1 MKYKNLKFAYFLPF
15 LFSLVYASTQ
25 GQDSLTQTKKT
36 DSINLQKTT
45 SLILKMDS
53 IKMADSLRRAAL
65 LEEIENLKGSEA
77 NKQREVLLQRLKEE
91 HADDS
96 IRKVLL
102 HQQLT
107 SLKSTAKGFPVAPFN
122 DTLFFVYTKVGSF
135 TPSDRATSITTKIQ
149 ALYRDTN
156 FNPDSLKLITY
167 ESSAEIVF
175 KDVVVMSVNELEAM
189 WFNKK
194 SEVLAREY
202 KTIIEEAI
210 VAHRSANSIKNI
222 LLRIGAII
230 LILGGIYYLIKLINR
245 LFKKLRRK
253 IISLKESILTGIKFK
268 GYQFLDSD
276 RELQVVLFLVNV
288 FRLFIIALTLYITL
302 PLLFSVFPWTR
313 GIAETLLGWVTR
325 PLGTV
330 FLGVI
335 NYLPNLFAILVIGAV
350 THYVIRFLRFISD
363 EIGKG
368 ILKVP
373 GFYPDWAKPTF
384 NLIKFLLYAFSFV
397 IIFPYLPGSDS
408 PVFRGV
414 SVFLGI
420 LFSLG
425 SSTAIA
431 NAVAGFVITYMRPF
445 RIGDRIKIGDITG
458 DVIEKSALVT
468 RIRTI
473 KNEEITIPNAMILSG
488 HTINYTTSAKDLGLI
503 LYTSVTIGYDVPWK
517 TVHQLLIDAATATN
531 GILKDERKP
540 FVLQTSLDDFYVA
553 YQINAYT
560 EESNKIAAIYS
571 ELHQNIQDKFNE
583 GGVEIMSPH
592 YRAARDGN
600 MTTIPA
606 NYLPPDYQ
614 APPFKINAD
623 KKDETTH
630 IT

>member
-1 MKYKNLKFAYFLPF
+1 
-15 LFSLVYASTQ
+15 
-25 GQDSLTQTKKT
+25 
-36 DSINLQKTT
+36 
-45 SLILKMDS
+45 MDS
-53 IKMADSLRRAAL
+53 IKQADSLRRASL
-65 LEEIENLKGSEA
+65 LKEIENLKGSEA
-77 NKQREVLLQRLKEE
+77 NKQREILLEKLKQEQAEDSLHEVRLQQDLLRLK
-91 HADDS
+91 S
-96 IRKVLL
+96 
-102 HQQLT
+102 
-107 SLKSTAKGFPVAPFN
+107 SAKGFPVTPFK

-135 TPSDRATSITTKIQ
+135 TPSERASSITSKIQ
-149 ALYRDTN
+149 ALYRDSN
-156 FNPDSLKLITY
+156 FGTDSLKLLTF

-175 KDVVVMSVNELEAM
+175 RDVVIMSVNELEAM

-194 SEVLAREY
+194 PEGLAGEY

-210 VAHRSANSIKNI
+210 ATQRSANSIKNI

-230 LILGGIYYLIKLINR
+230 LILGGIYFLIKLINQ
-245 LFKKLRRK
+245 LFKKLRLK

-276 RELQVVLFLVNV
+276 RELQVVLFLTNI
-288 FRLFIIALTLYITL
+288 FRLLIIALALYITL

-313 GIAETLLGWVTR
+313 GIAETLLGWITR

-330 FLGVI
+330 FMGVF

-350 THYVIRFLRFISD
+350 THYVIRFLRFITD
-363 EIGKG
+363 EIERGVLN
-368 ILKVP
+368 IP

-384 NLIKFLLYAFSFV
+384 NLVKFLLYAFSFV

-408 PVFRGV
+408 PVFKGV

-425 SSTAIA
+425 SSTAIS

-445 RIGDRIKIGDITG
+445 KTGDRIKIGDVTG

-503 LYTSVTIGYDVPWK
+503 LHTSVTIGYDVPWK
-517 TVHQLLIDAATATN
+517 QVHHLLIDAALATN
-531 GILKDERKP
+531 GILNDERKP

-560 EESNKIAAIYS
+560 EESNRLAVIYS

-592 YRAARDGN
+592 YRSARDGN

-606 NYLPPDYQ
+606 NYLPNDYQ
-614 APPFKINAD
+614 EPSFNVAM
-623 KKDETTH
+623 DEKEN
-630 IT
+630 IKP